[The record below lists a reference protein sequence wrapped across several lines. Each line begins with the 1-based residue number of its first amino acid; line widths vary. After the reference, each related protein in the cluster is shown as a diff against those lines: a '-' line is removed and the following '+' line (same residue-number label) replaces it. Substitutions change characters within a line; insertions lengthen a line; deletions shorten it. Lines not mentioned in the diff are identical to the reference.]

1 MTSVGFIGLG
11 TMGEPIARNLV
22 ASGLPLTIWNRSSA
36 PVERLVALGARAAS
50 SPGQLI
56 ESCEIVCVML
66 IDETALD
73 EVLGRG
79 AGGLD
84 AFAGKTLVQLATTS
98 PEYSAALGRDV
109 LAAGGRYVEAPVSG
123 SRLPA
128 EAGELIGMLAGSPAD
143 VDRVEPLL
151 APACARIV
159 RCGAVPA
166 AMTTKLVVNHFLIT
180 MVSTLTE
187 TYLLAQRAGVDVEIV
202 RDILDA
208 GPMASAVSRA
218 KLAKLS
224 AGDLTAH
231 SRLDNV
237 RWLTERITDIALR
250 ARVPTPSLDISR
262 RLLAETEARGHGALD
277 PIAVI
282 DTLAEWGQLPASR
295 DVGGGVVPDSSLGA
309 RSAADVSAWFRLA
322 SAGFQAVVREL
333 TEECLDQPGLGI
345 WSVRDLLGHTTRAYL
360 TIESYLA
367 APESDAP
374 WIASATDYFAAARR
388 ATDASS
394 VAARGVAAGVE
405 LGAHPGDMA
414 LTIARRVEE
423 LVTASSGD
431 ETVSTPFGQMRLADY
446 LATRALELTVHS
458 ADLARAL
465 GTDLPAETRAAS
477 VPALRLCA
485 ELATDATAAEALAA
499 LTGRPLTGTLSVL

>member
-1 MTSVGFIGLG
+1 MTSVGLIGLG

-36 PVERLVALGARAAS
+36 PVERLVALGAHAAS

-56 ESCEIVCVML
+56 ASCEIVFVML
-66 IDETALD
+66 IDEKALD

-79 AGGLD
+79 ACRLD
-84 AFAGKTLVQLATTS
+84 GFTGKTLVQLATTS

-166 AMTTKLVVNHFLIT
+166 AMTTKLIVNHFLIT

-218 KLAKLS
+218 KLVKLS

-282 DTLAEWGQLPASR
+282 DTLAEWGPSAQLGDGGEAVANDAVR
-295 DVGGGVVPDSSLGA
+295 GEQDV
-309 RSAADVSAWFRLA
+309 RAWFRLA
-322 SAGFQAVVREL
+322 SAGFQAVVRAL
-333 TEECLDQPGLGI
+333 PVSRLDDAGLGS
-345 WSVRDLLGHTTRAYL
+345 WRLRDLLGHTTRAYL

-367 APESDAP
+367 APDSGGP
-374 WIASATDYFAAARR
+374 RIASATDYFAAART
-388 ATDASS
+388 ATDAPS

-405 LGAHPGDMA
+405 LGAHPCDMA

-423 LVTASSGD
+423 LVTTSSGD
-431 ETVSTPFGQMRLADY
+431 ETVSTPFGRMRLADY

-465 GTDLPAETRAAS
+465 GIDLPAETRAAS

-485 ELATDATAAEALAA
+485 ELATHATAADALAA
-499 LTGRPLTGTLSVL
+499 LTGRSLTGTFSVL